1 MLCNQ
6 ALCGQAH
13 YTLCNTH
20 DTSVEPWGRFV
31 CPAPL
36 HHMGCRAQLQDLD
49 VPGVAQVTAQGLNL
63 HVYSHGDFISSSLL
77 RSQNWETHVITQLQ
91 WAINQYKPDTVSGCG
106 TGNAQVHCRSQ
117 GNADCAS

>member
-1 MLCNQ
+1 M
-6 ALCGQAH
+6 GKRI
-13 YTLCNTH
+13 TH
-20 DTSVEPWGRFV
+20 APCCATCKCEPLLNPGADPL
-31 CPAPL
+31 CPAPV
-36 HHMGCRAQLQDLD
+36 HHVGCRAQLQDLD

-77 RSQNWETHVITQLQ
+77 RSQNWENHVITQLQ

-106 TGNAQVHCRSQ
+106 TGNAQVHCKDQ